1 MSTLAVMWEDV
12 RSIPGAVPTQRRHS
26 RVTTQDFRR
35 DLLRHLID
43 YRPAGFRFARF
54 KDEIIDVEI
63 DGVRYECFGRC
74 NYGVFLIA
82 DDGAVRFRSTSPAHT
97 DDQEWFPANRDLRA
111 FVKCYSAFI
120 SSVFQVAAHFD
131 EDTADQA
138 ERQATILEH
147 WIRAVDVDALCA
159 DAYWTFRVA
168 LLAENDVSISRP
180 MVEYMQADRFLVAE
194 APLESRVTQEE
205 ARLTDRH

>member
-97 DDQEWFPANRDLRA
+97 DDQEWFPANRELRA

-147 WIRAVDVDALCA
+147 WIRAVDVDALRCA
-159 DAYWTFRVA
+159 RTPTGLSGSPCWRRMTSRSHDRWSNICRPIGF
-168 LLAENDVSISRP
+168 LLPRRRWRAE
-180 MVEYMQADRFLVAE
+180 
-194 APLESRVTQEE
+194 
-205 ARLTDRH
+205 